1 MATNTRWLAVAFVLL
16 MAQAR
21 CARAQDASSAASG
34 ASGAAGAAP
43 AAPAQASGIVGL
55 VQMAA
60 GAIKACKAKI
70 CACPLGQLIQN
81 AAKPMNTMLGGLL
94 CPPCCPP
101 VNPDDLKKS
110 STSPLGA
117 CAKIM
122 QEELEMPKRRKAIQC
137 LARADCHWWP
147 EAEAGLITGLRVD
160 QNECVRLEA
169 ALALLNGCCCTKKI
183 IEALT
188 IVVTGSRKDGNPSE
202 NSDRVKA
209 AALAALQRCLACYT
223 EDEEPPPLEKPP
235 PKPPA
240 KPPGKPVAGLEVRPE
255 FLLYYDAV
263 AKKPS
268 AEVLDNAR
276 RVLASK
282 SASVPAQPAASAA
295 LTGGRSFSQLWDKAD
310 DPRAGP
316 RQLEE
321 AIATAPINQ
330 PTLPPLAQNQITP
343 AVFQPEAPP
352 RVRLMF
358 QD

>member
-1 MATNTRWLAVAFVLL
+1 MATSTRKLVVALIVM
-16 MAQAR
+16 MALTT

-43 AAPAQASGIVGL
+43 AVPAQASGIVGL

-101 VNPDDLKKS
+101 VNPEDLKKP

-117 CAKIM
+117 CAKITA
-122 QEELEMPKRRKAIQC
+122 EELEMPKRRKAIQC

-147 EAEAGLITGLRVD
+147 EAEAGILTGLRVD

-169 ALALLNGCCCTKKI
+169 ALALLNGCCCTKKT

-202 NSDRVKA
+202 NSERVKA
-209 AALAALQRCLACYT
+209 AALGALQRCLACYK

-235 PKPPA
+235 AKPPA
-240 KPPGKPVAGLEVRPE
+240 KPPSKPVADLEVRPE

-263 AKKPS
+263 AAKPS
-268 AEVLDNAR
+268 VEVLDNAR

-282 SASVPAQPAASAA
+282 SATVPAPPASASAA
-295 LTGGRSFSQLWDKAD
+295 LGGRSFAQLWDNAD
-310 DPRAGP
+310 KPRALP
-316 RQLEE
+316 RNPTE
-321 AIATAPINQ
+321 AVAG
-330 PTLPPLAQNQITP
+330 TP
-343 AVFQPEAPP
+343 ANLPALPVAQSQIKPAVYQPAESPP